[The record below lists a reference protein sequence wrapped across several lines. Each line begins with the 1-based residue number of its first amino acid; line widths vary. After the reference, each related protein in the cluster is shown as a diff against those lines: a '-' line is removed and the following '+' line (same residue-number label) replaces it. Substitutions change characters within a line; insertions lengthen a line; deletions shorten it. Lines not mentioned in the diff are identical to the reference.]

1 MTRIF
6 YKPENISYLTYDHH
20 EIISFV
26 YMFPLGIVRVL
37 FTLYMC
43 IYCKTLLDCT
53 LPGKCYVLFCTTIK
67 VYKNW
72 GKEPSSQTQI
82 RNNKVLWKP

>member
-6 YKPENISYLTYDHH
+6 YQPEDISYLTHDPHG
-20 EIISFV
+20 IISFV
-26 YMFPLGIVRVL
+26 YMFPFSIVL
-37 FTLYMC
+37 FTLYICM
-43 IYCKTLLDCT
+43 YCKTLLDCT
-53 LPGKCYVLFCTTIK
+53 FPGKYYVLFCTTIK

-72 GKEPSSQTQI
+72 GKEPSSHTQI